1 MRKVLQHIGADI
13 CKDKIGLCH
22 RLNKKSDRTIVK
34 FCRGKD
40 CAQVMTVTKD
50 LKNLNP
56 TDLDFPEV
64 TRLFINDSL
73 CPYYRGLR
81 NEFEKN
87 YGAIKKYFGF
97 LPLMVQFG

>member
-1 MRKVLQHIGADI
+1 M
-13 CKDKIGLCH
+13 
-22 RLNKKSDRTIVK
+22 K

-40 CAQVMTVTKD
+40 CAQVMTVNKD
-50 LKNLNP
+50 LKNLNS

>member
-1 MRKVLQHIGADI
+1 MVCKVLQHIGADI

-40 CAQVMTVTKD
+40 CAQVMTVNKD

-56 TDLDFPEV
+56 TDLDFQTNVKKAMELLKNILV
-64 TRLFINDSL
+64 F
-73 CPYYRGLR
+73 YR
-81 NEFEKN
+81 
-87 YGAIKKYFGF
+87 
-97 LPLMVQFG
+97 